1 MTKAFLL
8 TFIMGL
14 ATIGYSQSEEEQA
27 IKQLLEKESS
37 TWRSG
42 DIKGHASCWSIQPY
56 SRILSSTGDGT
67 VFDIPPEVMINPPAN
82 IFGKGGTSR
91 NTNYKMNISG
101 NNAWVCHD
109 EESTAIDGKKTLTT
123 EFRILEKING
133 SWKLV
138 AQSIHARKP

>member
-1 MTKAFLL
+1 LNLIISRL
-8 TFIMGL
+8 TLIADIL
-14 ATIGYSQSEEEQA
+14 QKTIY
-27 IKQLLEKESS
+27 KHDESIF
-37 TWRSG
+37 T
-42 DIKGHASCWSIQPY
+42 DFIKGHASCWSIQPY
-56 SRILSSTGDGT
+56 SRILSSTGDGN

-109 EESTAIDGKKTLTT
+109 EESTAIDGKKTFTT